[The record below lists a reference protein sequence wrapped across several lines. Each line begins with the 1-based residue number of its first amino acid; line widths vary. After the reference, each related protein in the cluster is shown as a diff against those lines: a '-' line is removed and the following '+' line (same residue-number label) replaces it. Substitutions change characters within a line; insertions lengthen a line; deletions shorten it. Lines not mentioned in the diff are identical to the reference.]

1 MADRASS
8 RPGLPP
14 WRAGTG
20 IEKQRGQCTATASS
34 AQSTAVH
41 KVEKSI
47 EQTGGAA
54 SFLDGIGQE
63 EAYGAQSTEANVGA

>member
-14 WRAGTG
+14 WRAVL
-20 IEKQRGQCTATASS
+20 RSS
-34 AQSTAVH
+34 AANARPPLHRLHQPPFI

-63 EAYGAQSTEANVGA
+63 EACGAQSTEANVGA